1 MTKSASRLGRGLGS
15 LISGGTQ
22 NTQPNPPSASVHG
35 NLNQN
40 GEEVIQHSTSSKNSH
55 EIGTSLVELPVDRIV
70 PNPYQPRKTIAPDSI
85 RELAASI
92 EAEGLLQPVVVR
104 KIVDDYQLISGER
117 RLRAFKKL
125 NLDSIPAYIRK
136 ANDQSS
142 LEMALVENIQR
153 RDLDAIE
160 IAISYKRLIEELNL
174 SHDEMSKK
182 LGKDR
187 STITNYIRLLKLDPI
202 IQSGIRDKFISMGHG
217 RAIINIASHEKQL
230 FIYEQILKNNLS
242 VRQTEIK
249 VRELDKP
256 KSVTKNLEIDKSIKD
271 QIQKTES
278 KIKSKINLK
287 KNKNKFILSFIFKS
301 KKELIQILKKL
312 ND

>member
-1 MTKSASRLGRGLGS
+1 MAKAYKKRVLGRGLSAILNEDDNNRFKENINSNNINEIDVNDIS
-15 LISGGTQ
+15 L
-22 NTQPNPPSASVHG
+22 NPDQPRTNF
-35 NLNQN
+35 NQN
-40 GEEVIQHSTSSKNSH
+40 SLEQLASSINELGLIQPITVKQKDGKY
-55 EIGTSLVELPVDRIV
+55 I
-70 PNPYQPRKTIAPDSI
+70 
-85 RELAASI
+85 
-92 EAEGLLQPVVVR
+92 
-104 KIVDDYQLISGER
+104 LISGER

-256 KSVTKNLEIDKSIKD
+256 KSVAKNLEIEKSIKD
-271 QIQKTES
+271 QIKKTES
-278 KIKSKINLK
+278 KIKSNIYLK

-301 KKELIQILKKL
+301 KRELIQILKKL

>member
-1 MTKSASRLGRGLGS
+1 MAKAYKKRVLGRGLSAILNEDDNNRFKENINSNNINEIDVNDIS
-15 LISGGTQ
+15 L
-22 NTQPNPPSASVHG
+22 NPDQPRTNF
-35 NLNQN
+35 NQN
-40 GEEVIQHSTSSKNSH
+40 SLEQLASSINELGLIQPITVK
-55 EIGTSLVELPVDRIV
+55 EKDGKYI
-70 PNPYQPRKTIAPDSI
+70 
-85 RELAASI
+85 
-92 EAEGLLQPVVVR
+92 
-104 KIVDDYQLISGER
+104 LISGER

-125 NLDSIPAYIRK
+125 NLESIPAYIRK

-160 IAISYKRLIEELNL
+160 IAISYKRLTEELNL

-301 KKELIQILKKL
+301 KRELIQILKKL

>member
-1 MTKSASRLGRGLGS
+1 MAKAYKKRVLGRGLSAILNEDDNNRFKENINSNNINEIDVNDIS
-15 LISGGTQ
+15 L
-22 NTQPNPPSASVHG
+22 NPDQPRTNF
-35 NLNQN
+35 NQN
-40 GEEVIQHSTSSKNSH
+40 SLEQLASSINELGLIQPITVK
-55 EIGTSLVELPVDRIV
+55 EKDGKYI
-70 PNPYQPRKTIAPDSI
+70 
-85 RELAASI
+85 
-92 EAEGLLQPVVVR
+92 
-104 KIVDDYQLISGER
+104 LISGER
-117 RLRAFKKL
+117 RLRAFRKL

-160 IAISYKRLIEELNL
+160 IAISYKRLTEELNL

-256 KSVTKNLEIDKSIKD
+256 KSVAKNLEIEKSIKD
-271 QIQKTES
+271 QIKKTES
-278 KIKSKINLK
+278 KIKSNIYLK

-301 KKELIQILKKL
+301 KRELIQILKKL

>member
-1 MTKSASRLGRGLGS
+1 MAKAYKKRVLGRGLSAILNEDDNNRFKQNINSNNINEIDVNDIS
-15 LISGGTQ
+15 L
-22 NTQPNPPSASVHG
+22 NPDQPRTNF
-35 NLNQN
+35 NQN
-40 GEEVIQHSTSSKNSH
+40 SLEQLASSINELGLIQPITVK
-55 EIGTSLVELPVDRIV
+55 EKDGKYI
-70 PNPYQPRKTIAPDSI
+70 
-85 RELAASI
+85 
-92 EAEGLLQPVVVR
+92 
-104 KIVDDYQLISGER
+104 LISGER

-160 IAISYKRLIEELNL
+160 IAISYKRLIDELNL

-301 KKELIQILKKL
+301 KRELIQILKKL

>member
-1 MTKSASRLGRGLGS
+1 MAKAYKKRVLGRGLSAILNEDDNNRFKQNINSNNINEIDVNDIS
-15 LISGGTQ
+15 L
-22 NTQPNPPSASVHG
+22 NPDQPRTNF
-35 NLNQN
+35 NQN
-40 GEEVIQHSTSSKNSH
+40 SLEQLASSINELGLIQPITVK
-55 EIGTSLVELPVDRIV
+55 EKDGKYI
-70 PNPYQPRKTIAPDSI
+70 
-85 RELAASI
+85 
-92 EAEGLLQPVVVR
+92 
-104 KIVDDYQLISGER
+104 LISGER

-256 KSVTKNLEIDKSIKD
+256 KTVTKNIEIDKSIED

-301 KKELIQILKKL
+301 KRELIQILKKL

>member
-1 MTKSASRLGRGLGS
+1 MAKAYKKRVLGRGLSAILNEDDNNRFKENINSNNINEIDVNDIS
-15 LISGGTQ
+15 L
-22 NTQPNPPSASVHG
+22 NPDQPRTNF
-35 NLNQN
+35 NQN
-40 GEEVIQHSTSSKNSH
+40 SLEQLASSINELGLIQPITVK
-55 EIGTSLVELPVDRIV
+55 EKDGKYI
-70 PNPYQPRKTIAPDSI
+70 
-85 RELAASI
+85 
-92 EAEGLLQPVVVR
+92 
-104 KIVDDYQLISGER
+104 LISGER

-125 NLDSIPAYIRK
+125 NLESIPAYIRK

-256 KSVTKNLEIDKSIKD
+256 KSVTKNQEIEKSIKD
-271 QIQKTES
+271 QIKKTES
-278 KIKSKINLK
+278 KIKSNIYLK

-301 KKELIQILKKL
+301 KRELIQILKKL

>member
-1 MTKSASRLGRGLGS
+1 MAKAYKKRVLGRGLSAILNEDDNNRFKQNINSNNINEIDVNDIS
-15 LISGGTQ
+15 L
-22 NTQPNPPSASVHG
+22 NPDQPRTNF
-35 NLNQN
+35 NQN
-40 GEEVIQHSTSSKNSH
+40 SLEQLASSINELGLIQPITVK
-55 EIGTSLVELPVDRIV
+55 EKDGKYI
-70 PNPYQPRKTIAPDSI
+70 
-85 RELAASI
+85 
-92 EAEGLLQPVVVR
+92 
-104 KIVDDYQLISGER
+104 LISGER

-256 KSVTKNLEIDKSIKD
+256 KSVTKSLEIDKSIKD
-271 QIQKTES
+271 QIEKTES

>member
-1 MTKSASRLGRGLGS
+1 MAKAYKKRVLGRGLSAILNEDDNNRFKEDINSNNINEIDVNDIS
-15 LISGGTQ
+15 L
-22 NTQPNPPSASVHG
+22 NPDQPRTNF
-35 NLNQN
+35 NQN
-40 GEEVIQHSTSSKNSH
+40 SLEQLASSINELGLIQPITVK
-55 EIGTSLVELPVDRIV
+55 EKDGKYI
-70 PNPYQPRKTIAPDSI
+70 
-85 RELAASI
+85 
-92 EAEGLLQPVVVR
+92 
-104 KIVDDYQLISGER
+104 LISGER

-160 IAISYKRLIEELNL
+160 IAISYKRLTEELNL

-256 KSVTKNLEIDKSIKD
+256 KTVTKNIEIDKSIED

-301 KKELIQILKKL
+301 KRELIQILKKL

>member
-1 MTKSASRLGRGLGS
+1 MAKAYKKRVLGRGLSAILNEDDNNRFKQNINSNNINEIDVNDIS
-15 LISGGTQ
+15 L
-22 NTQPNPPSASVHG
+22 NPDQPRTNF
-35 NLNQN
+35 NQN
-40 GEEVIQHSTSSKNSH
+40 SLEQLASSINELGLIQPITVKDNDGKY
-55 EIGTSLVELPVDRIV
+55 I
-70 PNPYQPRKTIAPDSI
+70 
-85 RELAASI
+85 
-92 EAEGLLQPVVVR
+92 
-104 KIVDDYQLISGER
+104 LISGER

-256 KSVTKNLEIDKSIKD
+256 KSVTKSLEIDKSIKD
-271 QIQKTES
+271 QIDKTES

>member
-1 MTKSASRLGRGLGS
+1 MAKAYKKRVLGRGLSAILNEDDNNRFKENINSNINEIDVNDIS
-15 LISGGTQ
+15 L
-22 NTQPNPPSASVHG
+22 NPDQPRTNF
-35 NLNQN
+35 NQN
-40 GEEVIQHSTSSKNSH
+40 SLEQLASSINELGLIQPITVK
-55 EIGTSLVELPVDRIV
+55 EKDGKYI
-70 PNPYQPRKTIAPDSI
+70 
-85 RELAASI
+85 
-92 EAEGLLQPVVVR
+92 
-104 KIVDDYQLISGER
+104 LISGER

-301 KKELIQILKKL
+301 KRELIQILKKL

>member
-1 MTKSASRLGRGLGS
+1 MAKAYKKRVLGRGLSAILNEDDNNRFKQNINSNNINEIDVNDIS
-15 LISGGTQ
+15 L
-22 NTQPNPPSASVHG
+22 NPDQPRTNF
-35 NLNQN
+35 NQN
-40 GEEVIQHSTSSKNSH
+40 SLEQLASSINELGLIQPITVK
-55 EIGTSLVELPVDRIV
+55 EKDGKYI
-70 PNPYQPRKTIAPDSI
+70 
-85 RELAASI
+85 
-92 EAEGLLQPVVVR
+92 
-104 KIVDDYQLISGER
+104 LISGER

-217 RAIINIASHEKQL
+217 RAIININSHEKQL

-278 KIKSKINLK
+278 KIRSKINLK

-301 KKELIQILKKL
+301 KRELIQILKKL

>member
-1 MTKSASRLGRGLGS
+1 MAKAYKKRVLGRGLSAILNEDDNNRFKENINSNINEIDVNDIS
-15 LISGGTQ
+15 L
-22 NTQPNPPSASVHG
+22 NPDQPRTNF
-35 NLNQN
+35 NQN
-40 GEEVIQHSTSSKNSH
+40 SLEQLASSINELGLIQPITVK
-55 EIGTSLVELPVDRIV
+55 EKDGKYI
-70 PNPYQPRKTIAPDSI
+70 
-85 RELAASI
+85 
-92 EAEGLLQPVVVR
+92 
-104 KIVDDYQLISGER
+104 LISGER

-160 IAISYKRLIEELNL
+160 IAISYKRLIDELNL

-301 KKELIQILKKL
+301 KRELIQILKKL